1 MLGPYLALC
10 EVSSEMTTRHK
21 RSQDNSNVTK
31 AIVVPGGGTGLF
43 LGLVSAARNIA
54 PQTGKI

>member
-1 MLGPYLALC
+1 MLGPYLASC
-10 EVSSEMTTRHK
+10 EVSGEMTTRHK
-21 RSQDNSNVTK
+21 RSQDDSNVTK
-31 AIVVPGGGTGLF
+31 AIVVPGGGTGLS